1 MSDECPYDDDGSC
14 PLDWKTCSIAMDKSD
29 ETYAE
34 NCPKDEIGPYKA
46 EIESLQ
52 AEISEWKGHL
62 ADHCEVYKH
71 DVGELEAEIK
81 RIKSL
86 GMDALDFYIK
96 ATEMR
101 HRNMMNVCDM
111 ALEAIDYAEGLE
123 QQLAKQQAYIGR
135 LESRFLELSEADLW
149 DSTYNAD
156 GATAHIVRNKR
167 AAKEALEKLK
177 G

>member
-1 MSDECPYDDDGSC
+1 MNDDFGESDAARQLRLRYER
-14 PLDWKTCSIAMDKSD
+14 K
-29 ETYAE
+29 
-34 NCPKDEIGPYKA
+34 
-46 EIESLQ
+46 IESMQ
-52 AEISEWKGHL
+52 AEIGEWKGHL

-81 RIKSL
+81 RLKSL
-86 GMDALDFYIK
+86 GMDALDFYIQ

-111 ALEAIDYAEGLE
+111 TLEVIDYAEDLE
-123 QQLAKQQAYIGR
+123 QQLAGQQAYIGR
-135 LESRFLELSEADLW
+135 LESKFLELAEADLW

-156 GATAHIVRNKR
+156 GATAHVARNKR